1 MRTFVIIWTIA
12 FIAVI
17 AVMCTVDLS
26 SYVPSI
32 YTVFNKNKPLVTGII
47 YILLISIFIWL
58 IVALYLLKKYSF
70 KVEKLS
76 LGGVN
81 VLFNESGTLYRKSIK
96 NHLDSKRAIFKL
108 KKNVDAF
115 DEVISSYYQTYQFI
129 RDEMK
134 LLNPK
139 KDNELYNISND
150 MLMVLN
156 KFLTKN
162 QNNYKRWYKYI
173 SDKDEVIDVIT
184 NTPLKVHLTPIN
196 KIQKQ
201 YYNYSKICNDFK
213 VVNDFFTSR
222 VQQTFNVNTN
232 KWDW

>member
-1 MRTFVIIWTIA
+1 VPAYGPQNDVTLKMPAFEWVHVQLHQQKGMISLSPPTICNSA
-12 FIAVI
+12 
-17 AVMCTVDLS
+17 
-26 SYVPSI
+26 
-32 YTVFNKNKPLVTGII
+32 
-47 YILLISIFIWL
+47 
-58 IVALYLLKKYSF
+58 
-70 KVEKLS
+70 
-76 LGGVN
+76 
-81 VLFNESGTLYRKSIK
+81 
-96 NHLDSKRAIFKL
+96 AIFKL

-222 VQQTFNVNTN
+222 VQQTFNVNTT